1 MTSPNSS
8 SFANSYFSRV
18 PSQKKSGDSFPFKFK
33 KNWKHSEV
41 LASPSKNKITN
52 SSKLLSEDVNVV
64 TSASDQL
71 VGHSKQGVKQKIKV
85 DKKTKRPSRS
95 KKNKEQLSAGTV
107 SEEATVEKRP
117 TQASKVS
124 SSNFVE

>member
-1 MTSPNSS
+1 M
-8 SFANSYFSRV
+8 
-18 PSQKKSGDSFPFKFK
+18 
-33 KNWKHSEV
+33 
-41 LASPSKNKITN
+41 LASPNKNKITN

-85 DKKTKRPSRS
+85 DKKTKQPSRS

-107 SEEATVEKRP
+107 SEEATAEKSP